1 MRGNCIKNNNLD
13 ELLECDKYI
22 ESIPRIDLSGKIDVQ
37 ITFSRIHAKRFLYQN
52 KSKIHIFGSKIDNS
66 NYFDYGNPDNIIY

>member
-22 ESIPRIDLSGKIDVQ
+22 ESIPRKDLSGKINVQ
-37 ITFSRIHAKRFLYQN
+37 ITFSRMQANRFFHQI
-52 KSKIHIFGSKIDNS
+52 K
-66 NYFDYGNPDNIIY
+66 